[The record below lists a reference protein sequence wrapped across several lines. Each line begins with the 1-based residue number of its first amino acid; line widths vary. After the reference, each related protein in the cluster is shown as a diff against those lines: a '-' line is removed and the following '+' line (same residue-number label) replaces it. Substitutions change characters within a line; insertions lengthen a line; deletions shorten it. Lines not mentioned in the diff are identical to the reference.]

1 MNTVALWKT
10 VSGSC
15 LETVEAISAAI
26 GSNKVGLRISPFGRI
41 YDLAPYEGEE
51 EIWASIAAALGQREL
66 AYVHLYYQPV
76 YTQAPVPAGFKA
88 AFRKTLGGTVIAAGG
103 FTREIAEIA
112 LEADELDLVAF
123 GVPYI
128 ANPDL
133 VERMQNG
140 WPLAESDRTT
150 YYGVTGSPEKGY
162 TDYPAWEAN

>member
-1 MNTVALWKT
+1 MKVKKRFGP
-10 VSGSC
+10 VS
-15 LETVEAISAAI
+15 LRPSA
-26 GSNKVGLRISPFGRI
+26 SVSWLMCT
-41 YDLAPYEGEE
+41 
-51 EIWASIAAALGQREL
+51 SIINLFIPR
-66 AYVHLYYQPV
+66 
-76 YTQAPVPAGFKA
+76 APVPAGFKA

-103 FTREIAEIA
+103 FTREIAETA

-150 YYGVTGSPEKGY
+150 Y
-162 TDYPAWEAN
+162 